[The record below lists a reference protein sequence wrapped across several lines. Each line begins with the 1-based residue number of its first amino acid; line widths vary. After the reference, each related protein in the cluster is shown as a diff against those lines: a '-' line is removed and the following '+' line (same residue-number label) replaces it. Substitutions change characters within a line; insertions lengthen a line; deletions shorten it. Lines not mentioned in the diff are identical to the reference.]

1 MGQVIPF
8 LTVRGGAAVKGL
20 SSLMLLTACS
30 GTPTTAE
37 IAEHCK
43 VTEQALNA
51 AKSYLASKP
60 SGSLKKLGEKC
71 WVRKSEDGHL
81 TFASIE
87 QPGQEQ

>member
-1 MGQVIPF
+1 M
-8 LTVRGGAAVKGL
+8 VKAL
-20 SSLMLLTACS
+20 LPLMLLMACS
-30 GTPTTAE
+30 DNPTSAE

-51 AKSYLASKP
+51 IKSDLALKP
-60 SGSLKKLGEKC
+60 SGSLQKLGEKC
-71 WVRKSEDGHL
+71 WVKKSEDGHL